1 MRAANSGE
9 SALRAAASEQ
19 RPVLAL
25 LDVSMLGMDGYGVLE
40 RLRADT
46 RTSAIPLLF
55 VTALA
60 TA

>member
-9 SALRAAASEQ
+9 SARRTAASAP

-25 LDVSMLGMDGYGVLE
+25 LDVSMPGMYGYGVLE
-40 RLRADT
+40 RLRADP
-46 RTSAIPLLF
+46 RTSAIPVLF

-60 TA
+60 IA

>member
-9 SALRAAASEQ
+9 SARRTAASEP

-25 LDVSMLGMDGYGVLE
+25 LDVSMPGMDGYGVHE
-40 RLRADT
+40 RLRADP
-46 RTSAIPLLF
+46 RTSAIPVLF